1 MVYMPLSERVGLL
14 ASRTPIAISILQLGT
29 IIGVVSCFL
38 ALEAGDVTQ
47 ILPHWGS
54 RAGTLVIVVS
64 SIPIA
69 ILMAIV
75 VVSIA
80 SMLEMTTMVMSVV
93 PPKLTGS

>member
-1 MVYMPLSERVGLL
+1 MPLSERIRHL

-29 IIGVVSCFL
+29 LVGVVPYFL

-47 ILPHWGS
+47 ILPHEGS
-54 RAGTLVIVVS
+54 RAVTLVIAIS

-69 ILMAIV
+69 ILVAIV

-80 SMLEMTTMVMSVV
+80 SMLKMTTMVMMVV
-93 PPKLTGS
+93 PSKLTGS

>member
-1 MVYMPLSERVGLL
+1 MPLSERIGLL
-14 ASRTPIAISILQLGT
+14 ASRTSIAIPILQLGT
-29 IIGVVSCFL
+29 LIGVVSYLL

-54 RAGTLVIVVS
+54 RVGMMVVAVP

-80 SMLEMTTMVMSVV
+80 SMLRMTTMVMMVV
-93 PPKLTGS
+93 PSKLIVS